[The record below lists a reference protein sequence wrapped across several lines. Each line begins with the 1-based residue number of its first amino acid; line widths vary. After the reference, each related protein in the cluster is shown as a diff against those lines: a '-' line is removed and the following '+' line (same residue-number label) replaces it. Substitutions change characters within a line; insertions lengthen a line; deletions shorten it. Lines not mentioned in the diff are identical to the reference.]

1 MQKSGSKSIYV
12 RIYFINSALRL
23 FVNAIMINVPGSDII
38 VRGLQ
43 PSTRYI
49 LSVAGENEVG
59 VGPAGQVDAET
70 EAECEYIIRY

>member
-1 MQKSGSKSIYV
+1 
-12 RIYFINSALRL
+12 
-23 FVNAIMINVPGSDII
+23 MINVPGSDII